1 MVVVRPQFQNV
12 KKNRASGN
20 KRGGAAAVVN
30 TTRAAPPSSKNDA
43 THVGPGGETPRRRR
57 RRNPSEKAAA
67 AAASKCNRV
76 MYGLS
81 SLIVRHFASISFL
94 FLPLQLSHICLKWR
108 PLLQQP

>member
-12 KKNRASGN
+12 KKSKASGN
-20 KRGGAAAVVN
+20 KRGSAAVVS
-30 TTRAAPPSSKNDA
+30 TRAALPSSKNDA

-67 AAASKCNRV
+67 AAASKFNRV
-76 MYGLS
+76 IHGLS
-81 SLIVRHFASISFL
+81 SLVLQYFASISSF
-94 FLPLQLSHICLKWR
+94 FLPLQLSRICLKWR